1 MAFST
6 HEVSSRPP
14 AKQLGFPPLQPPS
27 LGEYTDFRLY
37 LKDVYEFRRSTES
50 TGLRPYS
57 YSTFS
62 AAADIRSPNYL
73 KLIIEGRR
81 NISEDMITKFARAL
95 RLNRTDTEEF
105 RALVRYG
112 QANEPMD
119 RNQFL
124 KELSD
129 LRSKRAFD
137 AGEINR
143 ASWEKVPDWIGWVL
157 FAMSEQSNA
166 SFDPASLQRLFRAKA
181 SVEDIRASLQKLIE
195 SGDLARNEQTG
206 EIYKARDLVES
217 PQDLPVALI
226 RKLQA
231 ELIYL
236 GIESLFRDSPK
247 DREFGAMTMALTE
260 EEFQQTRFELRQL
273 RKRLQKDISVKRKS
287 SKADRVYQMNIQLFP
302 LTDKA

>member
-6 HEVSSRPP
+6 PDTSSRPP
-14 AKQLGFPPLQPPS
+14 AKQLGFASLQPPA

-37 LKDVYEFRRSTES
+37 LKDVYEFRRATES
-50 TGLRPYS
+50 TGLRSYS

-81 NISEDMITKFARAL
+81 NISDDMITKFARAL
-95 RLNRTDTEEF
+95 RLNRLDTEEF

-112 QANEPMD
+112 QANEPME
-119 RNQFL
+119 RNQYL

-129 LRSKRAFD
+129 LRSKRAFA
-137 AGEINR
+137 AGEINQQN
-143 ASWEKVPDWIGWVL
+143 WEKVPDWIGWVL
-157 FAMSEQSNA
+157 FAMAEQANVD
-166 SFDPASLQRLFRAKA
+166 FTPKSLQKLFRAKA
-181 SVEDIRASLQKLIE
+181 STEDIQASLQKLLE
-195 SGDLARNEQTG
+195 SGDLARG
-206 EIYKARDLVES
+206 ESGEVFKARDLVES

-247 DREFGAMTMALTE
+247 EREFGAMTVALTE
-260 EEFQQTRFELRQL
+260 EEFQQVRFELRQL
-273 RKRLQKDISVKRKS
+273 RKRLQRDASVKRKS
-287 SKADRVYQMNIQLFP
+287 AKADRVYQMNIQLFP
-302 LTDKA
+302 LTDKV